1 MDPQLLIRLIGNL
14 LTEIDDCLASPTFP
28 DSDPRWHQL
37 FALRK
42 ALDDQQRDLVSAE
55 FQVNAPTYAT
65 VTQQI
70 ASANQQLQNTIANL
84 QMIGNTIA
92 TVTQIIGFVGQ
103 LLQFATA

>member
-1 MDPQLLIRLIGNL
+1 MNPQLLIRLIGTL
-14 LTEIDDCLASPTFP
+14 LTEIDDCLARPDFP

-42 ALDDQQRDLVSAE
+42 ALDDQQRQLVSAD
-55 FQVNAPTYAT
+55 FQVNTTTYAT
-65 VTQQI
+65 LTQQI
-70 ASANQQLQNTIANL
+70 AGANQQLQNTIANI

-92 TVTQIIGFVGQ
+92 MVTQVIGFVGQ